1 MARIAVSVATCL
13 VFAVLPGCTSVGVH
27 DKAAWQRLDFGAAD
41 SVALCLYLDEGI
53 DEERAR
59 GLVEDAWR
67 DDAPLYRLEMKIT
80 GVTLWR
86 RPAFTMDGI
95 IDALRHEPLTPG
107 CDRILALIG
116 RHFGDVVWGFLL
128 PEYLGDLHVTAI
140 GLNGLYRFPLARD
153 GDFPH
158 GRLQPYAG
166 VGLGAFIAH
175 LETRTTVLD
184 VNIDFGDTDVRVGV
198 QALAG
203 ARFFLTPHLALF
215 GEYKFVHTDDLKFNL
230 VSDPGTRG
238 GLTTGEVN
246 KLQFGLT
253 THMLQPGIAYHW

>member
-1 MARIAVSVATCL
+1 MASKGTASALIVLASLLLTWPGGAHAEPYAGL
-13 VFAVLPGCTSVGVH
+13 FAG
-27 DKAAWQRLDFGAAD
+27 
-41 SVALCLYLDEGI
+41 VALSNSTDVDLKLSPATFNDVELNRSVVFGGKAGFFLEAPVLGGNTGLELEVYHFRPDI
-53 DEERAR
+53 DRQTV
-59 GLVEDAWR
+59 LVSANGTGTTTFDA
-67 DDAPLYRLEMKIT
+67 A
-80 GVTLWR
+80 
-86 RPAFTMDGI
+86 
-95 IDALRHEPLTPG
+95 
-107 CDRILALIG
+107 
-116 RHFGDVVWGFLL
+116 
-128 PEYLGDLHVTAI
+128 DLHVTAI

-184 VNIDFGDTDVRVGV
+184 VNMDFGDTDVRVGV

-238 GLTTGEVN
+238 GLTTLEVN
-246 KLQFGLT
+246 KLQFDLT
-253 THMLQPGIAYHW
+253 THMLQAGIAYHW

>member
-128 PEYLGDLHVTAI
+128 PEYLGAVNDETMTHGYAIAETASLNQLVDSPRSVVRHELYHLLGCDEHFKMARCYEQIATLKRWKHDHRSDFFPAWDSINERMLVTREAVNAR
-140 GLNGLYRFPLARD
+140 LSADFRFER
-153 GDFPH
+153 
-158 GRLQPYAG
+158 
-166 VGLGAFIAH
+166 
-175 LETRTTVLD
+175 
-184 VNIDFGDTDVRVGV
+184 
-198 QALAG
+198 
-203 ARFFLTPHLALF
+203 
-215 GEYKFVHTDDLKFNL
+215 
-230 VSDPGTRG
+230 
-238 GLTTGEVN
+238 
-246 KLQFGLT
+246 
-253 THMLQPGIAYHW
+253 